1 MCEEYSLHRETY
13 YLAKDML
20 DRFLDT
26 RCGLMKEQ
34 LQLIGVAC
42 LFISAKIEVG
52 QLMCIHPLVDWTLCP
67 ALVCVYTAPKAIV

>member
-34 LQLIGVAC
+34 LQLIGVTC

-52 QLMCIHPLVDWTLCP
+52 QLMCIHPLVDWT
-67 ALVCVYTAPKAIV
+67 ALVCVPKAIV